1 MIRNA
6 ILKRFDLAGQKKGR
20 IRAIYYVI

>member
-6 ILKRFDLAGQKKGR
+6 ILKRFDLAGQKKVESER
-20 IRAIYYVI
+20 FIM